1 MHRQHYSA
9 LYFASVVSLGG
20 FLFGFDASVIS
31 GVIGFIVPQFGLN
44 DWQLGLVVGALN
56 PVSVSLDLLWLQFE
70 LPLGQALLAGFAI
83 GLITG
88 VAFMYVFRVL
98 PARHRLRKAQN
109 QLTRLD
115 PPPREDTPGT
125 LLPDD

>member
-1 MHRQHYSA
+1 MIVKR
-9 LYFASVVSLGG
+9 
-20 FLFGFDASVIS
+20 
-31 GVIGFIVPQFGLN
+31 IGFTLIAILAVL
-44 DWQLGLVVGALN
+44 LGLVVGALN

-70 LPLGQALLAGFAI
+70 LPLGQALLAGFSI

-88 VAFMYVFRVL
+88 IIIMYAFSVL

-115 PPPREDTPGT
+115 SPPGEGTPVNT
-125 LLPDD
+125 LPDD